1 MTRQFPRT
9 ADFVIV
15 GGGTSGLVLAN
26 RLSEDPNTEVLVL
39 ESGQSI
45 GDDPRV
51 QNPSTWTTLLG
62 PEPAWQLET
71 VPQPGLNNRVEM
83 QLQGKALG
91 GSSMI
96 NGSAFIAPS
105 RAGIDT
111 WAKLGNNRWTYDAL
125 APYYGATYSVE
136 SPDPNICKDMGI
148 ELVSNIDPAATPK
161 GPVQVSFPSF
171 VEPQPVAK
179 AWNEVFKG
187 KGYNTTA
194 ELFPIQSAGNRCYT
208 AAIDPQTQKR
218 SSSDSQYG
226 GPASSR
232 PNLIIATRATVLKIV
247 LSGSSSEKLTAE
259 GVEAAIDGTIHAF
272 MATKEV
278 ILAAGAFHTP
288 KLLELSGVGDRSR
301 LQCLG
306 IPAVIDNAGVGEHL
320 QNHVMCMRTFELN
333 DNVQVGDGIQSLA
346 FLPLQDRAQQQMLF
360 DTAMPT
366 TDEEKDFYDAVR
378 AVLNDP
384 NEASCSMFMTFVG
397 LPNFISLGVMQSIPF
412 SRGSTH
418 IASAEPG
425 DNPRTDPQFFSNTLD
440 LELMARH
447 LLTLEELPS
456 KSPLSVYVKENGQR
470 IPSEIPI
477 TDLQSAREYLR
488 QNAVA
493 THHSC
498 GTAAMLPREK
508 GGVVDQNLV
517 VYGTRN
523 LRIVDAST
531 FPVIPQANPMSTIY
545 AVAERAARLIK
556 GGSE

>member
-1 MTRQFPRT
+1 MTRKFPRT
-9 ADFVIV
+9 ADFIIV
-15 GGGTSGLVLAN
+15 GGGTSGLVLAH
-26 RLSEDPNTEVLVL
+26 RLSEDPNTQVLVL
-39 ESGQSI
+39 ESGKSI

-51 QNPSTWTTLLG
+51 QNPSAWTTLLG
-62 PEPAWQLET
+62 PETAWQLAT

-83 QLQGKALG
+83 QFQGKALG

-111 WAKLGNNRWTYDAL
+111 WSNLGNNRWTYEVLVPHYRA
-125 APYYGATYSVE
+125 AHSVE
-136 SPDPNICKDMGI
+136 SPDPNTCKDMGI
-148 ELVSNIDPAATPK
+148 DLVSNIDPATTPK
-161 GPVQVSFPSF
+161 GPVQVSFPSL
-171 VEPQPVAK
+171 VKPHPVAK

-226 GPASSR
+226 GPVSKR
-232 PNLIIATRATVLKIV
+232 PNLTIATGATVLKIV
-247 LSGSSSEKLTAE
+247 LSGSSSEELTAE

-288 KLLELSGVGDRSR
+288 KLLELSGVGERSR
-301 LQCLG
+301 LQSLG

-333 DNVQVGDGIQSLA
+333 DNVQAGDGIQSLA

-366 TDEEKDFYDAVR
+366 TDEEKDSYDAVR
-378 AVLNDP
+378 AVLDDP
-384 NEASCSMFMTFVG
+384 NEASCSMFMTFIG

-412 SRGSTH
+412 SRGGTH
-418 IASAEPG
+418 IASAEPD
-425 DNPRTDPQFFSNTLD
+425 DNPRIDPQLFSNTLD

-447 LLTLEELPS
+447 LLTLEKLPS
-456 KSPLSVYVKENGQR
+456 TSPLSAYFKENGQR
-470 IPSEIPI
+470 IPSEMTI

-523 LRIVDAST
+523 LRVVDASI
-531 FPVIPQANPMSTIY
+531 FPVIPQANPMSTVY
-545 AVAERAARLIK
+545 AVAERAASLIK